1 MSEELDFVL
10 QRLGDEDR
18 PVRNIS
24 LAPLSG
30 LTRDQMSL
38 FRSVWVDLKAER
50 RFEVIAEL
58 VEQAEANVH
67 LNFCTV
73 LRNCLHDA
81 DARVRKLAVEGLW
94 EDCKPDLVSPLVSL
108 LEGDPSTE
116 VRAAAAISLGR
127 FVLMGEL
134 GEISESAGS
143 QAAAA
148 LRAAWFRPQEVN
160 EVRRRALEG
169 MAYTDE
175 PDVQE
180 FIRNAYYDEDEQMR
194 QSAVF
199 AMGSS
204 GDRRWSKSVLT
215 ELGSPD
221 AAMRFEA
228 ASAAG
233 ELALSGAVRP
243 LVRLLDDPDS
253 SVREA
258 AALALGQIGGPQ
270 ARRALQAV
278 AAGEDERLAQA
289 AEDALQELSF
299 NSETADQPL
308 LDFSD
313 ALAPKAGAALD
324 DADDDEAG
332 GEEAVDGSGLFRAY
346 ADGFAVDEDSLLDE
360 GFDGEDLYGDDDDG
374 DGDEDDL
381 DDGGEHENWDDDDE
395 DEGAV
400 DEAEDWN

>member
-24 LAPLSG
+24 LAPLSD
-30 LTRDQMSL
+30 LTRDQLAL
-38 FRSVWVDLKAER
+38 FRAAWADLRAER
-50 RFEVIAEL
+50 RFEVTSEL

-67 LNFCTV
+67 LHFNTV
-73 LRNCLHDA
+73 LRDCLRDS
-81 DARVRKLAVEGLW
+81 DARVRKLALEGLW
-94 EDCKPDLVSPLVSL
+94 EDTKPNLVSPLVGL
-108 LEGDPSTE
+108 LENDPSTE
-116 VRAAAAISLGR
+116 VRAAAAISLSR

-134 GEISESAGS
+134 GEIAESAGA
-143 QAAAA
+143 QAAAE
-148 LRAAWFRPQEVN
+148 LRAAWFRPQEGN

-199 AMGSS
+199 AMGRS
-204 GDRRWSKSVLT
+204 GDRRWTKSVLT

-270 ARRALQAV
+270 ARRALEN
-278 AAGEDERLAQA
+278 AASGEDERLAQA
-289 AEDALQELSF
+289 AEDALQEISF
-299 NSETADQPL
+299 SSETADQPL
-308 LDFSD
+308 LDFSGS
-313 ALAPKAGAALD
+313 LAPKTAGAV
-324 DADDDEAG
+324 DADDEEESGEA
-332 GEEAVDGSGLFRAY
+332 EAYGSKLFRAY
-346 ADGFAVDEDSLLDE
+346 ADGFGAVDGNSLLDDLGDEGFEDEDSL
-360 GFDGEDLYGDDDDG
+360 GDGDYADDG
-374 DGDEDDL
+374 DGDEDG
-381 DDGGEHENWDDDDE
+381 DDQYSDW
-395 DEGAV
+395 
-400 DEAEDWN
+400 DEAEEDEVDDDWD

>member
-38 FRSVWVDLKAER
+38 FRSVWADLKAER
-50 RFEVIAEL
+50 RFEVMAEL

-73 LRNCLHDA
+73 LRDCLRDA

-94 EDCKPDLVSPLVSL
+94 EDRKLDLVSPLVSL
-108 LEGDPSTE
+108 LEGDSSTE
-116 VRAAAAISLGR
+116 VRAAAAISLSR

-233 ELALSGAVRP
+233 ELALSGAMRP

-308 LDFSD
+308 LDFSG

-332 GEEAVDGSGLFRAY
+332 GEEAIDGSGLFRAY

-360 GFDGEDLYGDDDDG
+360 RFDGEDLYGDDDDV

-381 DDGGEHENWDDDDE
+381 DNDGEYENWDDDDE
-395 DEGAV
+395 DEGEV

>member
-10 QRLGDEDR
+10 QRLGDDDR

-24 LAPLSG
+24 LAPLSD
-30 LTRDQMSL
+30 LTRDQMRL
-38 FRSVWVDLKAER
+38 FRSVWAGLKAER
-50 RFEVIAEL
+50 RFEMMAEL
-58 VEQAEANVH
+58 VEQAESNVH

-73 LRNCLHDA
+73 LRDCLRDT
-81 DARVRKLAVEGLW
+81 DSRVRKLAIEGLW
-94 EDCKPDLVSPLVSL
+94 EDRKPNLVSPLVSL

-116 VRAAAAISLGR
+116 VRAAVAISLSR

-134 GEISESAGS
+134 GEISESAGA
-143 QAAAA
+143 QAAVA
-148 LRAAWFRPQEVN
+148 LRAAWFRPHEVN

-199 AMGSS
+199 AMGRS

-228 ASAAG
+228 ASAVG

-243 LVRLLDDPDS
+243 LVRLLDDSDS

-278 AAGEDERLAQA
+278 AAGKDERLAQA
-289 AEDALQELSF
+289 AEDALQELGF
-299 NSETADQPL
+299 NSETADQPQ
-308 LDFSD
+308 LDFTG
-313 ALAPKAGAALD
+313 ALAPKAGAAAD
-324 DADDDEAG
+324 DFDDDEAG
-332 GEEAVDGSGLFRAY
+332 GEEAIDGSGLFRAY

-360 GFDGEDLYGDDDDG
+360 GIDGEDLYGDDG
-374 DGDEDDL
+374 DADEDDE
-381 DDGGEHENWDDDDE
+381 GEYEDWNDE
-395 DEGAV
+395 DEDADEV

>member
-1 MSEELDFVL
+1 
-10 QRLGDEDR
+10 
-18 PVRNIS
+18 
-24 LAPLSG
+24 
-30 LTRDQMSL
+30 
-38 FRSVWVDLKAER
+38 
-50 RFEVIAEL
+50 
-58 VEQAEANVH
+58 
-67 LNFCTV
+67 
-73 LRNCLHDA
+73 
-81 DARVRKLAVEGLW
+81 
-94 EDCKPDLVSPLVSL
+94 
-108 LEGDPSTE
+108 
-116 VRAAAAISLGR
+116 
-127 FVLMGEL
+127 
-134 GEISESAGS
+134 
-143 QAAAA
+143 
-148 LRAAWFRPQEVN
+148 
-160 EVRRRALEG
+160 
-169 MAYTDE
+169 
-175 PDVQE
+175 VQE
-180 FIRNAYYDEDEQMR
+180 FIRNTYYDEDEEMR

-199 AMGSS
+199 AMGRS

-253 SVREA
+253 SVRDA

-308 LDFSD
+308 LDFSG

-332 GEEAVDGSGLFRAY
+332 GEEAMDGSGLFRAY

-360 GFDGEDLYGDDDDG
+360 RFDGEDLYGDDDDG

-381 DDGGEHENWDDDDE
+381 DNDGEYENWDDDDE
-395 DEGAV
+395 DEGEV

>member
-1 MSEELDFVL
+1 V
-10 QRLGDEDR
+10 
-18 PVRNIS
+18 
-24 LAPLSG
+24 
-30 LTRDQMSL
+30 
-38 FRSVWVDLKAER
+38 
-50 RFEVIAEL
+50 
-58 VEQAEANVH
+58 
-67 LNFCTV
+67 
-73 LRNCLHDA
+73 
-81 DARVRKLAVEGLW
+81 
-94 EDCKPDLVSPLVSL
+94 
-108 LEGDPSTE
+108 
-116 VRAAAAISLGR
+116 
-127 FVLMGEL
+127 
-134 GEISESAGS
+134 
-143 QAAAA
+143 A
-148 LRAAWFRPQEVN
+148 LRAAWFRPHEVN

-199 AMGSS
+199 AMGRS

-228 ASAAG
+228 ASAVG

-243 LVRLLDDPDS
+243 LVRLLDDSDS

-278 AAGEDERLAQA
+278 AAGKDERLAQA
-289 AEDALQELSF
+289 AEDALQELGF
-299 NSETADQPL
+299 NSETADQPQ
-308 LDFSD
+308 LDFTG
-313 ALAPKAGAALD
+313 ALAPKAGAAAD
-324 DADDDEAG
+324 DFDDDEAG
-332 GEEAVDGSGLFRAY
+332 GEEAIDGSGLFRAY

-360 GFDGEDLYGDDDDG
+360 GIDGEDLYGDDG
-374 DGDEDDL
+374 DADEDDEGEYE
-381 DDGGEHENWDDDDE
+381 DWNDEHEDADE
-395 DEGAV
+395 V

>member
-1 MSEELDFVL
+1 MMSEDFDFVL
-10 QRLGDEDR
+10 QRLGDEER
-18 PVRNIS
+18 PARSIS
-24 LAPLSG
+24 LAPLSD
-30 LTRDQMSL
+30 LTREQMNL
-38 FRSVWVDLKAER
+38 FRSAWADLKAER
-50 RFEVIAEL
+50 RFEVTVEL

-67 LNFCTV
+67 LNFSTV
-73 LRNCLHDA
+73 LRDCLRDT
-81 DARVRKLAVEGLW
+81 DARVRKLAVDGLW
-94 EDCKPDLVSPLVSL
+94 EDSKPNLVSPLVNL
-108 LEGDPSTE
+108 LESDPSTE
-116 VRAAAAISLGR
+116 VRAAAAISLSR

-134 GEISESAGS
+134 GDISERVGA
-143 QAAAA
+143 QAAEA
-148 LRAAWFRPQEVN
+148 LRAAWFRTHEVN

-180 FIRNAYYDEDEQMR
+180 FILNAYYDEDEQMR

-199 AMGSS
+199 AMGRS
-204 GDRRWSKSVLT
+204 GERRWARPVLT

-221 AAMRFEA
+221 APMRFEA

-253 SVREA
+253 NVRES

-289 AEDALQELSF
+289 AEDALQEISF

-308 LDFSD
+308 LDFSNV
-313 ALAPKAGAALD
+313 LGPKAGA
-324 DADDDEAG
+324 EAG
-332 GEEAVDGSGLFRAY
+332 GVDAADEDEIGFDETLTGSGLFGAY
-346 ADGFAVDEDSLLDE
+346 ADGFAVDEDSLLEE
-360 GFDGEDLYGDDDDG
+360 GFDGEGLGLYDDE
-374 DGDEDDL
+374 DGDEDDEGAYA
-381 DDGGEHENWDDDDE
+381 DWDDDDE
-395 DEGAV
+395 TGEY
-400 DEAEDWN
+400 DEADGWD